1 MTSFLSFFL
10 LCTKTHKFLYFKYLF
25 FVFSGCLSEPR
36 AGTERGS
43 RRGGG
48 GGGGGLVGVGC
59 SFRKLVYVLLVSTF
73 YNRGMR
79 LFSRVLQKWR
89 G

>member
-25 FVFSGCLSEPR
+25 FVFYGFLSEPR

-43 RRGGG
+43 RGGG
-48 GGGGGLVGVGC
+48 GGFSGGWLFLSETSLRVVGQQ
-59 SFRKLVYVLLVSTF
+59 FL
-73 YNRGMR
+73 
-79 LFSRVLQKWR
+79 
-89 G
+89 